1 MNTKGVIHMSN
12 YAEVLLDEIAS
23 GDLIEIEIAEDLHVR
38 AKVVGCNLDAG
49 TLDVHPLLSDPPVL
63 ESKVSTIWLGMEGLK
78 IRKAAD
84 QRC

>member
-1 MNTKGVIHMSN
+1 MSN
-12 YAEVLLDEIAS
+12 YTEVLLDEIAS
-23 GDLIEIEIAEDLHVR
+23 GDLIEIEIAEDLHAR
-38 AKVVGCNLDAG
+38 AKVVRCNLDAG
-49 TLDVHPLLSDPPVL
+49 TLDVHALLSDPPVL